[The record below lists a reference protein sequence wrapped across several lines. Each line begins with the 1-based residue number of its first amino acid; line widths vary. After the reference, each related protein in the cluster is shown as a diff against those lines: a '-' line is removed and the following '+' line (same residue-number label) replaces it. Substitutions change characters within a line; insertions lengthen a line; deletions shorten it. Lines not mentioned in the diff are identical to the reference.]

1 MRVAPG
7 ATGGLAG
14 GGGDVLPARPGFG
27 NGGGGALGSFAPAAG
42 LVQSALLAV
51 GFGRAAAR
59 AAADPPRNAE
69 GWPVEFDITG
79 VPSCCESLPAG
90 VPVSTPPGICDVC
103 EGGGGRRG
111 GGLAVCAGVDW
122 AMAASAADSTA
133 RRKATDRFTMS
144 S

>member
-14 GGGDVLPARPGFG
+14 GGGDVLPARPGLG
-27 NGGGGALGSFAPAAG
+27 KGGAGALGSFAPDAG

-51 GFGRAAAR
+51 GLGRAAAR
-59 AAADPPRNAE
+59 AAADPPRSAD

-79 VPSCCESLPAG
+79 VPNCCESLPPG
-90 VPVSTPPGICDVC
+90 VPVSTPPGICEVC

-111 GGLAVCAGVDW
+111 GGLVVCAG
-122 AMAASAADSTA
+122 AE
-133 RRKATDRFTMS
+133 
-144 S
+144 